1 MTHFVRFA
9 MISAIVA
16 GASICAIAQDDDSLD
31 ALLEGLVD
39 ETVLDEA
46 APEAE
51 EAVEEIADTPAEE
64 VAAEAEA
71 VAEADESDALPEEE
85 VAAEDVAEVPAEEP
99 APEAEDVA
107 DAAEPAETEVEAV
120 ADAEEVAEED
130 VADVPAEE
138 PAPEAEDVAEAAEP
152 TETEVE
158 AVAEAEE
165 PAEEVAEEEVAE
177 APAEEA
183 AEEEVADVPAEE
195 PAPEAEE
202 VADAAEP
209 AETEVEAVAEAEEP
223 AEEVAE
229 EEVAEAP
236 AEEAAEEEVAEEP
249 AEEPAAEA
257 VAEDAEPTETEVEA
271 VAEAEEPA
279 EEVAEEEVA
288 EAPAEEPTE
297 EAVAAD
303 EPAEDDSLESLLGDL
318 ADEETPAEE
327 VAAET
332 VADEEP
338 AEAPAEEVAEV
349 TEEDTPAI
357 AEEEPAEAP
366 AEEAVAETP
375 AEAPAVAEAVVEDVP
390 AAPEASAEDVP
401 EVASGEALIAEVS
414 PEEVTQVEELT
425 EEERKYNDLALLMEL
440 KNRGLDN
447 HANACLMKAR
457 QLMTTPPASGKAFEQ
472 YADAIKM
479 YKDAQKYFRQ
489 REENLPL
496 RSECEIGIRE
506 AEYRQA
512 KVRFEEGDFKTALE
526 MAQAVQL
533 SGHTQGA
540 ALIAVIQ
547 EEMNKPADIRPT
559 PVLPEYAKD
568 KYKMDRLAIQERMRR
583 ATVYF
588 QLAKYKDANDQLE
601 LILRNDP
608 NNEEAIN
615 LRARVNRRHADR
627 NRQLK
632 YSTHDEMI
640 SQVELNWTPLG
651 ALGRNS
657 EELYTPTES
666 KGATTKINKEGEKD
680 AAVVMAK
687 LQYIRLPEFTIRPP
701 STLADAVSLFAEL
714 AKAYDKPELPPEE
727 KGVAFVLNMGKPAAA
742 AAATSEEEDPFASDD
757 SSSDSG
763 LPPIAAI
770 SMPWVTLKE
779 ALDMVCEVTGSKYV
793 IKGKTVVIVPA
804 TYVAGEMVTRSYNV
818 MAGLMEKLGAVNA
831 EMGSSSDSGD
841 GWEMDSGSL
850 STGSTDGDTLK
861 RIFSELGVPFE
872 GNAKIAYLPTIGK
885 LRVTNTSENLAILEG
900 ILEDLNVTP
909 SQIEVEARFVE
920 VSQADLNSLGFE
932 WRLNSDIVGTVG
944 SGIDWAESAIQN
956 NSYSGSGAGG
966 LNAQSRPVFNG
977 PGGTGDANV
986 AVHGGQLNNGMRFL
1000 GDGAA
1005 YANRINLAS
1014 STVAPD
1020 DTFASFS
1027 AVFGKVDMTMI
1038 LHMLAQRT
1046 DTDMLSSPKVLAR
1059 PGQEALIRV
1068 VTEHIYPTEFDI
1080 TELEEAEQN
1089 WNNGGGNTNLGVG
1102 GGNAMPQMNAPP
1114 VKFAVEPQSF
1124 ETKDVGV
1131 SLQVVPELSQEGQ
1144 MINMLVNPKVVE
1156 YLGDFDYGMKVPYI
1170 QYGLNPITG
1179 GVSSAE
1185 VEYYNVEMPQPKF
1198 HVREI
1203 NTYISVY
1210 NGSTVVMGGLITETR
1225 KSFEDK
1231 VPFLGDLPFIGFLFR
1246 SKGEYSE
1253 KRNLLVF
1260 LTARLVDP
1268 AGRPLKTATDGRTS
1282 SVTMD
1287 SASAETM
1294 GATTQE

>member
-9 MISAIVA
+9 MIGALVA
-16 GASICAIAQDDDSLD
+16 GASVCAIAQDDDSLE
-31 ALLEGLVD
+31 ALLEGLGD
-39 ETVLDEA
+39 ETVMEEVAESEPAAEEEA
-46 APEAE
+46 AAPAE
-51 EAVEEIADTPAEE
+51 VEEEIAAEPVAEE
-64 VAAEAEA
+64 PSEA
-71 VAEADESDALPEEE
+71 VAELPEEPEAADIADEAAVAEAPAE
-85 VAAEDVAEVPAEEP
+85 VAEP
-99 APEAEDVA
+99 APEAE
-107 DAAEPAETEVEAV
+107 AA
-120 ADAEEVAEED
+120 AEEVAELPDEE
-130 VADVPAEE
+130 VPAE
-138 PAPEAEDVAEAAEP
+138 D
-152 TETEVE
+152 
-158 AVAEAEE
+158 
-165 PAEEVAEEEVAE
+165 VAE
-177 APAEEA
+177 APAEEL
-183 AEEEVADVPAEE
+183 
-195 PAPEAEE
+195 PE
-202 VADAAEP
+202 
-209 AETEVEAVAEAEEP
+209 
-223 AEEVAE
+223 
-229 EEVAEAP
+229 
-236 AEEAAEEEVAEEP
+236 
-249 AEEPAAEA
+249 AEA
-257 VAEDAEPTETEVEA
+257 VA
-271 VAEAEEPA
+271 
-279 EEVAEEEVA
+279 EEVA
-288 EAPAEEPTE
+288 EAPAEEPAPE
-297 EAVAAD
+297 EAPVEEVAEAEAEEPVAEGED
-303 EPAEDDSLESLLGDL
+303 IASLLDEVAPEAEASEPEVEDVAEAEPAPE
-318 ADEETPAEE
+318 ADAVAEE
-327 VAAET
+327 VAAEEVEAPVDE
-332 VADEEP
+332 VAETPAEEPVQEIVEAPAEEP
-338 AEAPAEEVAEV
+338 APQEEVPAEEVAEAEPESEGLIADGEPE
-349 TEEDTPAI
+349 TEGLI
-357 AEEEPAEAP
+357 ADVEGDAEAL
-366 AEEAVAETP
+366 
-375 AEAPAVAEAVVEDVP
+375 DQM
-390 AAPEASAEDVP
+390 S
-401 EVASGEALIAEVS
+401 
-414 PEEVTQVEELT
+414 
-425 EEERKYNDLALLMEL
+425 EEERKYNDIALLMEL

-447 HANACLMKAR
+447 HAYACLRKAR
-457 QLMTTPPASGKAFEQ
+457 ELMTTPPAPGKGFEQ

-479 YKDAQKYFRQ
+479 YKDAQQFFRQ
-489 REENLPL
+489 HEKNREL
-496 RSECEIGIRE
+496 RKECEIGIRE

-512 KVRFEEGDFKTALE
+512 KVRLTEGDFAAALE
-526 MAQAVQL
+526 MAQAVKL
-533 SGHTQGA
+533 SGHSQGD
-540 ALIAVIQ
+540 ALVKLIL
-547 EEMNKPADIRPT
+547 EEMNKPAEIRPM

-568 KYKMDRLAIQERMRR
+568 AHKIDRLAIQERLRR

-601 LILRNDP
+601 LILRDDP
-608 NNEEAIN
+608 NNEEAID
-615 LRARVNRRHADR
+615 LRHRVNRRHADR

-640 SQVELNWTPLG
+640 SQVEANWTPLG

-657 EELYTPTES
+657 EELYKPAES
-666 KGATTKINKEGEKD
+666 KGATTKVNKEGEKD

-701 STLADAVSLFAEL
+701 STLADAVQLFADL
-714 AKAYDKPELPPEE
+714 AKDYDKPELPPEE

-742 AAATSEEEDPFASDD
+742 AAASEEDDPFASDAD
-757 SSSDSG
+757 SGDSG
-763 LPPIAAI
+763 LPPIASI

-779 ALDMVCEVTGSKYV
+779 ALDMVCEVTGSKYI

-818 MAGLMEKLGAVNA
+818 MAGLMEKLGAVNT
-831 EMGSSSDSGD
+831 EMGSSDDGGD
-841 GWEMDSGSL
+841 GWDMDSSSM

-861 RIFSELGVPFE
+861 RVFSELGVPFE

-885 LRVTNTSENLAILEG
+885 LRVTNTAENLAILEG

-920 VSQADLNSLGFE
+920 VSQEDLNSLGFE
-932 WRLNSDIVGTVG
+932 WHLNSDIVGTVG
-944 SGIDWAESAIQN
+944 SGIDWAESSIVGNAN
-956 NSYSGSGAGG
+956 RGNAAGGMGANSYVFRPGA
-966 LNAQSRPVFNG
+966 
-977 PGGTGDANV
+977 GGTGDANV

-1005 YANRINLAS
+1005 YANRINLAGS
-1014 STVAPD
+1014 SVAPD

-1089 WNNGGGNTNLGVG
+1089 YNGNNNNDGLLGGGGNNV
-1102 GGNAMPQMNAPP
+1102 NMQAPP

-1170 QYGLNPITG
+1170 QYGMTAG
-1179 GVSSAE
+1179 MVTSAE
-1185 VEYYNVEMPQPKF
+1185 VQYYNVEMPQPKF

-1231 VPFLGDLPFIGFLFR
+1231 VPFFGDLPFIGFLFR

-1268 AGRPLKTATDGRTS
+1268 AGRPLKTATDGRTGNA
-1282 SVTMD
+1282 TMD
-1287 SASAETM
+1287 NVQAETM
-1294 GATTQE
+1294 GNAAME

>member
-51 EAVEEIADTPAEE
+51 EAIEE
-64 VAAEAEA
+64 VA
-71 VAEADESDALPEEE
+71 EE
-85 VAAEDVAEVPAEEP
+85 PAEEP
-99 APEAEDVA
+99 AEE
-107 DAAEPAETEVEAV
+107 
-120 ADAEEVAEED
+120 AEEVAED
-130 VADVPAEE
+130 
-138 PAPEAEDVAEAAEP
+138 AEP

-165 PAEEVAEEEVAE
+165 PAEEVAEEEAAE
-177 APAEEA
+177 APTEEA
-183 AEEEVADVPAEE
+183 TEEEVAEDPAEE
-195 PAPEAEE
+195 PAGEAEE
-202 VADAAEP
+202 
-209 AETEVEAVAEAEEP
+209 
-223 AEEVAE
+223 
-229 EEVAEAP
+229 
-236 AEEAAEEEVAEEP
+236 
-249 AEEPAAEA
+249 

-288 EAPAEEPTE
+288 EAPAEEATE
-297 EAVAAD
+297 EEVAEESVEEPAEEAEAVAAD
-303 EPAEDDSLESLLGDL
+303 EPAEDDSLESLLGDITE
-318 ADEETPAEE
+318 EETPAEE

-332 VADEEP
+332 VAEDEP

-357 AEEEPAEAP
+357 AEDDSAEAV
-366 AEEAVAETP
+366 AEEAVAETI
-375 AEAPAVAEAVVEDVP
+375 ADAPAVAEAVVEDIP
-390 AAPEASAEDVP
+390 AATAEDVP
-401 EVASGEALIAEVS
+401 EVAPGEALIAEVS
-414 PEEVTQVEELT
+414 PEEVKQVEELT

-457 QLMTTPPASGKAFEQ
+457 QLMTTPPAPGKAFEQ

-512 KVRFEEGDFKTALE
+512 KVRLEEGDYKAALE

-533 SGHTQGA
+533 SGHAQGA
-540 ALIAVIQ
+540 ALVAVIQ

-568 KYKMDRLAIQERMRR
+568 KYKLDRLAIQERMRR

-601 LILRNDP
+601 LILRDDP

-742 AAATSEEEDPFASDD
+742 AAASDEEDPFASDAGAA
-757 SSSDSG
+757 DSG

-841 GWEMDSGSL
+841 GWDMDSGSL

-861 RIFSELGVPFE
+861 RVFSELGVPFE

-885 LRVTNTSENLAILEG
+885 LRVTNTAENLAILEG

-944 SGIDWAESAIQN
+944 SGIDWAESSITSNAN
-956 NSYSGSGAGG
+956 RGNAAGGTGANSYVFRPGA
-966 LNAQSRPVFNG
+966 
-977 PGGTGDANV
+977 GGTGDSNV

-1005 YANRINLAS
+1005 YANRINLAGS
-1014 STVAPD
+1014 SVAPD

-1089 WNNGGGNTNLGVG
+1089 WNNGGNTNLGVTG
-1102 GGNAMPQMNAPP
+1102 GATPQMNAPP

-1170 QYGLNPITG
+1170 QYGMTAG
-1179 GVSSAE
+1179 MVTSAE
-1185 VEYYNVEMPQPKF
+1185 VQYYNVEMPQPKF

-1231 VPFLGDLPFIGFLFR
+1231 VPVLGDLPFIGFLFR

-1268 AGRPLKTATDGRTS
+1268 AGRPLKTATDGRTGNA
-1282 SVTMD
+1282 TMD
-1287 SASAETM
+1287 NAQAETM
-1294 GATTQE
+1294 GATAQE

>member
-51 EAVEEIADTPAEE
+51 EAIEEIAEEPAEE
-64 VAAEAEA
+64 VAEEAEAEA
-71 VAEADESDALPEEE
+71 VEEAEVADALPEEE
-85 VAAEDVAEVPAEEP
+85 AAADALPEEEAAADDVAEEPAEEP
-99 APEAEDVA
+99 VAE
-107 DAAEPAETEVEAV
+107 EEAV
-120 ADAEEVAEED
+120 AED
-130 VADVPAEE
+130 
-138 PAPEAEDVAEAAEP
+138 AEP

-165 PAEEVAEEEVAE
+165 A
-177 APAEEA
+177 
-183 AEEEVADVPAEE
+183 
-195 PAPEAEE
+195 
-202 VADAAEP
+202 
-209 AETEVEAVAEAEEP
+209 

-249 AEEPAAEA
+249 AEEPVAEADA

-288 EAPAEEPTE
+288 EAPAEEATE
-297 EAVAAD
+297 EEVAEEPAEAPAEEAEEVAAD
-303 EPAEDDSLESLLGDL
+303 EPAEDDSLESLLGDITE
-318 ADEETPAEE
+318 EETPAEE

-332 VADEEP
+332 VAEDEP

-357 AEEEPAEAP
+357 AEDDSA
-366 AEEAVAETP
+366 EAVAEESV
-375 AEAPAVAEAVVEDVP
+375 AETIADAPAVAEAVIEDT
-390 AAPEASAEDVP
+390 AAAEDVP
-401 EVASGEALIAEVS
+401 EVAPGEALIAEVS
-414 PEEVTQVEELT
+414 PEEVKQVEELT

-457 QLMTTPPASGKAFEQ
+457 QLMTTPPAPGKAFEQ

-512 KVRFEEGDFKTALE
+512 KVRLEEGDYKAALE

-533 SGHTQGA
+533 SGHAQGA
-540 ALIAVIQ
+540 ALVAVIQ

-568 KYKMDRLAIQERMRR
+568 KYKLDRLAIQERMRR

-601 LILRNDP
+601 LILRDDP

-632 YSTHDEMI
+632 SSTHDEMI

-742 AAATSEEEDPFASDD
+742 AAASDEEDPFASDAGA
-757 SSSDSG
+757 SDSG

-841 GWEMDSGSL
+841 GWDMDSGSL

-861 RIFSELGVPFE
+861 RVFSELGVPFE

-885 LRVTNTSENLAILEG
+885 LRVTNTAENLAILEG

-944 SGIDWAESAIQN
+944 SGIDWAESSITSNAN
-956 NSYSGSGAGG
+956 RGNAAGGTGANSYVFRPGA
-966 LNAQSRPVFNG
+966 
-977 PGGTGDANV
+977 GGTGDSNV
-986 AVHGGQLNNGMRFL
+986 AVHGGQLNNGMRFI

-1005 YANRINLAS
+1005 YANRINLAGS
-1014 STVAPD
+1014 SVAPD

-1089 WNNGGGNTNLGVG
+1089 WNNGGNTNLGVTG
-1102 GGNAMPQMNAPP
+1102 GATPQMNAPP

-1170 QYGLNPITG
+1170 QYGMTAG
-1179 GVSSAE
+1179 MVTSAE
-1185 VEYYNVEMPQPKF
+1185 VQYYNVEMPQPKF

-1231 VPFLGDLPFIGFLFR
+1231 VPVLGDLPFIGFLFR

-1268 AGRPLKTATDGRTS
+1268 AGRPLKTATDGRTGNA
-1282 SVTMD
+1282 TMD
-1287 SASAETM
+1287 NAQAETM
-1294 GATTQE
+1294 GATAQE

>member
-9 MISAIVA
+9 MIGALVA
-16 GASICAIAQDDDSLD
+16 GASICAIAQDDDNLD

-39 ETVLDEA
+39 EAVLEEADAEEIAAEDEISEA
-46 APEAE
+46 DAELEEAE
-51 EAVEEIADTPAEE
+51 DVADEPAEEPVEEIA
-64 VAAEAEA
+64 EA
-71 VAEADESDALPEEE
+71 
-85 VAAEDVAEVPAEEP
+85 PAEEP
-99 APEAEDVA
+99 APEAEAVA
-107 DAAEPAETEVEAV
+107 EAEAPAEEPAPEEDAIVEEPAAEPV
-120 ADAEEVAEED
+120 AEEAVAEED
-130 VADVPAEE
+130 APAEE
-138 PAPEAEDVAEAAEP
+138 PAPEAEPAEP
-152 TETEVE
+152 EVE
-158 AVAEAEE
+158 PV
-165 PAEEVAEEEVAE
+165 AEEVAAEEIPADEPVAEDAVAEEV
-177 APAEEA
+177 PAEEA
-183 AEEEVADVPAEE
+183 PVEEVAAEETPAEVPVVEDAVAEDVPAEE
-195 PAPEAEE
+195 PAVE
-202 VADAAEP
+202 
-209 AETEVEAVAEAEEP
+209 EAVVE
-223 AEEVAE
+223 
-229 EEVAEAP
+229 EAP
-236 AEEAAEEEVAEEP
+236 AEEESLEEILAAEPEAEEAPTEEVVAEEVP
-249 AEEPAAEA
+249 VEEPAVED
-257 VAEDAEPTETEVEA
+257 VAETPV
-271 VAEAEEPA
+271 
-279 EEVAEEEVA
+279 
-288 EAPAEEPTE
+288 EAPAAET
-297 EAVAAD
+297 
-303 EPAEDDSLESLLGDL
+303 PAEGLL
-318 ADEETPAEE
+318 AETTAEE
-327 VAAET
+327 VAA
-332 VADEEP
+332 
-338 AEAPAEEVAEV
+338 
-349 TEEDTPAI
+349 
-357 AEEEPAEAP
+357 
-366 AEEAVAETP
+366 
-375 AEAPAVAEAVVEDVP
+375 
-390 AAPEASAEDVP
+390 
-401 EVASGEALIAEVS
+401 
-414 PEEVTQVEELT
+414 VEEMT

-447 HANACLMKAR
+447 HANACLTKAR
-457 QLMTTPPASGKAFEQ
+457 QLMTTPPPPGKAFEQ

-496 RSECEIGIRE
+496 RNECDIGIRE

-512 KVRFEEGDFKTALE
+512 KVRLEEKDYKVALE

-533 SGHTQGA
+533 SGHPQGA
-540 ALIAVIQ
+540 ALVAVVQ
-547 EEMNKPADIRPT
+547 EEMNKPAEIRAN

-568 KYKMDRLAIQERMRR
+568 KYKLDRLAIQERMRR

-601 LILRNDP
+601 LILRDDP

-680 AAVVMAK
+680 AAVVMAT

-727 KGVAFVLNMGKPAAA
+727 KGVAFVLNMGKPAATA
-742 AAATSEEEDPFASDD
+742 SASDEEDPFASEAET
-757 SSSDSG
+757 DSG

-770 SMPWVTLKE
+770 SMRGVTLQE

-793 IKGKTVVIVPA
+793 IMGKTVVIVPA

-831 EMGSSSDSGD
+831 EMGSSSDGGD
-841 GWEMDSGSL
+841 GWDMGSDSSL

-861 RIFSELGVPFE
+861 RVFSELGVPFE

-944 SGIDWAESAIQN
+944 SGIDWAESSITGN
-956 NSYSGSGAGG
+956 TNRGNGAGG
-966 LNAQSRPVFNG
+966 TGSNSHVFRPG
-977 PGGTGDANV
+977 AGGTGDANV

-1005 YANRINLAS
+1005 YANRINLAGNS
-1014 STVAPD
+1014 VAPD

-1089 WNNGGGNTNLGVG
+1089 YNNGNNDSLVG
-1102 GGNAMPQMNAPP
+1102 GSNVQMNAPP

-1124 ETKDVGV
+1124 EKMDVGV

-1170 QYGLNPITG
+1170 QYGMTAG
-1179 GVSSAE
+1179 MVTSAD
-1185 VEYYNVEMPQPKF
+1185 VQYYNVEMPQPKF

-1231 VPFLGDLPFIGFLFR
+1231 VPVLGDLPFIGFLFR

-1268 AGRPLKTATDGRTS
+1268 AGRPLKTATDGRTGNA
-1282 SVTMD
+1282 TMD
-1287 SASAETM
+1287 NASAETM
-1294 GATTQE
+1294 GATAQE

>member
-1 MTHFVRFA
+1 M
-9 MISAIVA
+9 
-16 GASICAIAQDDDSLD
+16 
-31 ALLEGLVD
+31 
-39 ETVLDEA
+39 
-46 APEAE
+46 
-51 EAVEEIADTPAEE
+51 
-64 VAAEAEA
+64 
-71 VAEADESDALPEEE
+71 
-85 VAAEDVAEVPAEEP
+85 
-99 APEAEDVA
+99 
-107 DAAEPAETEVEAV
+107 
-120 ADAEEVAEED
+120 
-130 VADVPAEE
+130 
-138 PAPEAEDVAEAAEP
+138 
-152 TETEVE
+152 
-158 AVAEAEE
+158 
-165 PAEEVAEEEVAE
+165 
-177 APAEEA
+177 
-183 AEEEVADVPAEE
+183 
-195 PAPEAEE
+195 
-202 VADAAEP
+202 
-209 AETEVEAVAEAEEP
+209 
-223 AEEVAE
+223 
-229 EEVAEAP
+229 
-236 AEEAAEEEVAEEP
+236 
-249 AEEPAAEA
+249 
-257 VAEDAEPTETEVEA
+257 
-271 VAEAEEPA
+271 
-279 EEVAEEEVA
+279 
-288 EAPAEEPTE
+288 
-297 EAVAAD
+297 
-303 EPAEDDSLESLLGDL
+303 GDL

-390 AAPEASAEDVP
+390 AAPEAAPTEDVP

-457 QLMTTPPASGKAFEQ
+457 QLMTTPPAPGKAFEQ

-512 KVRFEEGDFKTALE
+512 KVRLEEGDYKAALE

-533 SGHTQGA
+533 SGHAQGA
-540 ALIAVIQ
+540 ALVAVIQ

-568 KYKMDRLAIQERMRR
+568 KYKLDRLAIQERMRR

-601 LILRNDP
+601 LILRDDP

-632 YSTHDEMI
+632 DSTHDEMI

-742 AAATSEEEDPFASDD
+742 AASSEDEEDPFASDAGA
-757 SSSDSG
+757 SDSG

-841 GWEMDSGSL
+841 GWDMDSGSL

-861 RIFSELGVPFE
+861 RVFSELGVPFE

-885 LRVTNTSENLAILEG
+885 LRVTNTAENLAILEG

-944 SGIDWAESAIQN
+944 SGIDWAESSITSNAN
-956 NSYSGSGAGG
+956 RGNAAGGTGANSYVFRPGA
-966 LNAQSRPVFNG
+966 
-977 PGGTGDANV
+977 GGTGDSNV

-1005 YANRINLAS
+1005 YANRINLAGTS
-1014 STVAPD
+1014 VAPD

-1089 WNNGGGNTNLGVG
+1089 WNNGGGNTNLGVTG
-1102 GGNAMPQMNAPP
+1102 GATPQMNAPP

-1170 QYGLNPITG
+1170 QYGMTAG
-1179 GVSSAE
+1179 MVTSAE
-1185 VEYYNVEMPQPKF
+1185 VQYYNVEMPQPKF

-1231 VPFLGDLPFIGFLFR
+1231 VPVLGDLPFIGFLFR

-1268 AGRPLKTATDGRTS
+1268 AGRPLKTATDGRTGNA
-1282 SVTMD
+1282 TMD
-1287 SASAETM
+1287 NAQAETM
-1294 GATTQE
+1294 GATAQE

>member
-1 MTHFVRFA
+1 MEA
-9 MISAIVA
+9 VA
-16 GASICAIAQDDDSLD
+16 D
-31 ALLEGLVD
+31 
-39 ETVLDEA
+39 
-46 APEAE
+46 AE
-51 EAVEEIADTPAEE
+51 EATDE
-64 VAAEAEA
+64 VTE
-71 VAEADESDALPEEE
+71 
-85 VAAEDVAEVPAEEP
+85 EDVAE
-99 APEAEDVA
+99 AP
-107 DAAEPAETEVEAV
+107 
-120 ADAEEVAEED
+120 AEEVAEED

-138 PAPEAEDVAEAAEP
+138 PAPEAEDVAEDAEP
-152 TETEVE
+152 AETEVE
-158 AVAEAEE
+158 AVADAEE
-165 PAEEVAEEEVAE
+165 ATDEVTEDDVAE
-177 APAEEA
+177 A
-183 AEEEVADVPAEE
+183 PAEE

-202 VADAAEP
+202 VADAPAEEDSLEDILGDLSDEAAEEP
-209 AETEVEAVAEAEEP
+209 AEEVADAEAAAEEP

-229 EEVAEAP
+229 V
-236 AEEAAEEEVAEEP
+236 EAAAEEP
-249 AEEPAAEA
+249 AEDVAAE
-257 VAEDAEPTETEVEA
+257 TI
-271 VAEAEEPA
+271 
-279 EEVAEEEVA
+279 
-288 EAPAEEPTE
+288 
-297 EAVAAD
+297 AAD
-303 EPAEDDSLESLLGDL
+303 EPAEAEDAVAEVTE
-318 ADEETPAEE
+318 AETPAEE
-327 VAAET
+327 VAE
-332 VADEEP
+332 V
-338 AEAPAEEVAEV
+338 PAEEVVAEV
-349 TEEDTPAI
+349 
-357 AEEEPAEAP
+357 
-366 AEEAVAETP
+366 EAVAEP
-375 AEAPAVAEAVVEDVP
+375 APAVAEDVP
-390 AAPEASAEDVP
+390 AAAE
-401 EVASGEALIAEVS
+401 GEALIAEVS
-414 PEEVTQVEELT
+414 EEDAKQVEELT

-457 QLMTTPPASGKAFEQ
+457 QLMTTPPAPGKAFEQ

-601 LILRNDP
+601 LILRDDP

-742 AAATSEEEDPFASDD
+742 AAATSEEEDPFASDN

-861 RIFSELGVPFE
+861 RVFSELGVPFE

-944 SGIDWAESAIQN
+944 SGIDWAESAITSN
-956 NSYSGSGAGG
+956 ANRGNAAGG
-966 LNAQSRPVFNG
+966 TGANSFVFRPG
-977 PGGTGDANV
+977 AGGTGDANV

-1005 YANRINLAS
+1005 YANRVNLAGTS
-1014 STVAPD
+1014 VAPD

-1089 WNNGGGNTNLGVG
+1089 WNGNNNNDGLLGGGNNV
-1102 GGNAMPQMNAPP
+1102 QMNAPP

-1170 QYGLNPITG
+1170 QYGMTAG
-1179 GVSSAE
+1179 MVTSAE
-1185 VEYYNVEMPQPKF
+1185 VQYYNVEMPQPKF

-1268 AGRPLKTATDGRTS
+1268 AGRPLKTATDGRTGNA
-1282 SVTMD
+1282 TMD
-1287 SASAETM
+1287 NASAETM

>member
-51 EAVEEIADTPAEE
+51 EAIEEIAEEPAEE
-64 VAAEAEA
+64 VAEEAEAEA
-71 VAEADESDALPEEE
+71 VEEAEVADALPEEE
-85 VAAEDVAEVPAEEP
+85 AAADDVAEEP
-99 APEAEDVA
+99 AEES
-107 DAAEPAETEVEAV
+107 AAEEEAV
-120 ADAEEVAEED
+120 AED
-130 VADVPAEE
+130 
-138 PAPEAEDVAEAAEP
+138 AEP

-158 AVAEAEE
+158 AV
-165 PAEEVAEEEVAE
+165 
-177 APAEEA
+177 
-183 AEEEVADVPAEE
+183 
-195 PAPEAEE
+195 
-202 VADAAEP
+202 
-209 AETEVEAVAEAEEP
+209 TEAEEP

-257 VAEDAEPTETEVEA
+257 EAVAEDAEPTETEVEA

-288 EAPAEEPTE
+288 ETPAEEAVEEEVAEEPAEEPTE

-332 VADEEP
+332 VVDEEP

-457 QLMTTPPASGKAFEQ
+457 QLMTTPPAPGKAFEQ

-512 KVRFEEGDFKTALE
+512 KVRLEEGDYKAALE

-533 SGHTQGA
+533 SGHAQGA
-540 ALIAVIQ
+540 ALVAVIQ

-568 KYKMDRLAIQERMRR
+568 KYKLDRLAIQERMRR

-601 LILRNDP
+601 LILRDDP

-632 YSTHDEMI
+632 SSTHDEMI

-742 AAATSEEEDPFASDD
+742 AAASDEEDPFASDAGA
-757 SSSDSG
+757 SDSG

-841 GWEMDSGSL
+841 GWDMDSGSL

-861 RIFSELGVPFE
+861 RVFSELGVPFE

-885 LRVTNTSENLAILEG
+885 LRVTNTAENLAILEG

-944 SGIDWAESAIQN
+944 SGIDWAESSITSNAN
-956 NSYSGSGAGG
+956 RGNAAGGTGANSYVFRPGA
-966 LNAQSRPVFNG
+966 
-977 PGGTGDANV
+977 GGTGDSNV

-1005 YANRINLAS
+1005 YANRINLAGS
-1014 STVAPD
+1014 SVAPD

-1089 WNNGGGNTNLGVG
+1089 WNNGGNTNLGVTG
-1102 GGNAMPQMNAPP
+1102 GATPQMNAPP

-1170 QYGLNPITG
+1170 QYGMTAG
-1179 GVSSAE
+1179 MVTSAE
-1185 VEYYNVEMPQPKF
+1185 VQYYNVEMPQPKF

-1231 VPFLGDLPFIGFLFR
+1231 VPVLGDLPFIGFLFR

-1268 AGRPLKTATDGRTS
+1268 AGRPLKTATDGRTGNA
-1282 SVTMD
+1282 TMD
-1287 SASAETM
+1287 NAQAETM
-1294 GATTQE
+1294 GATAQE

>member
-51 EAVEEIADTPAEE
+51 EAIEE
-64 VAAEAEA
+64 V
-71 VAEADESDALPEEE
+71 
-85 VAAEDVAEVPAEEP
+85 AEEP
-99 APEAEDVA
+99 AEESAE
-107 DAAEPAETEVEAV
+107 E
-120 ADAEEVAEED
+120 AEEVAED
-130 VADVPAEE
+130 
-138 PAPEAEDVAEAAEP
+138 AEP

-165 PAEEVAEEEVAE
+165 PAEEVAEEEAGE

-183 AEEEVADVPAEE
+183 
-195 PAPEAEE
+195 
-202 VADAAEP
+202 
-209 AETEVEAVAEAEEP
+209 T
-223 AEEVAE
+223 
-229 EEVAEAP
+229 
-236 AEEAAEEEVAEEP
+236 EEEVAEEP
-249 AEEPAAEA
+249 AEEPAEEAEE

-288 EAPAEEPTE
+288 EAPAEEATEEEVAEDPAEEPAEEAEEVAEDAEPTE
-297 EAVAAD
+297 TEVEAVAEAEEPAEEVAEEEVAEAPAEEAADEEVAEESVEEPAPDAEAVAAD
-303 EPAEDDSLESLLGDL
+303 EPAEDDSLESLLGDIT
-318 ADEETPAEE
+318 DEETPAEE

-332 VADEEP
+332 VADDEP

-357 AEEEPAEAP
+357 AEDDSA
-366 AEEAVAETP
+366 EAVAEDAV
-375 AEAPAVAEAVVEDVP
+375 AETIADAPAVTEAVVEDT
-390 AAPEASAEDVP
+390 AAAEDVP
-401 EVASGEALIAEVS
+401 EVATGEALIAEVS
-414 PEEVTQVEELT
+414 PEEVKQVEELT

-457 QLMTTPPASGKAFEQ
+457 QLMTTPPAPGKAFEQ

-512 KVRFEEGDFKTALE
+512 KVRLEEGDYKAALE

-533 SGHTQGA
+533 SGHAQGA
-540 ALIAVIQ
+540 ALVAVIQ

-568 KYKMDRLAIQERMRR
+568 KYKLDRLAIQERMRR

-601 LILRNDP
+601 LILRDDP

-632 YSTHDEMI
+632 DSTHDEMI

-742 AAATSEEEDPFASDD
+742 AAASDEEDPFASDAGAA
-757 SSSDSG
+757 DSG

-841 GWEMDSGSL
+841 GWDMDSGSL

-861 RIFSELGVPFE
+861 RVFSELGVPFE

-885 LRVTNTSENLAILEG
+885 LRVTNTAENLAILEG

-944 SGIDWAESAIQN
+944 SGIDWAESSITSNAN
-956 NSYSGSGAGG
+956 RGNAAGGTGANSYVFRPGA
-966 LNAQSRPVFNG
+966 
-977 PGGTGDANV
+977 GGTGDSNV

-1005 YANRINLAS
+1005 YANRINLAGS
-1014 STVAPD
+1014 SVAPD

-1089 WNNGGGNTNLGVG
+1089 WNNGGGNTNLGVTG
-1102 GGNAMPQMNAPP
+1102 GATPQMNAPP

-1170 QYGLNPITG
+1170 QYGMTAG
-1179 GVSSAE
+1179 MVTSAE
-1185 VEYYNVEMPQPKF
+1185 VQYYNVEMPQPKF

-1231 VPFLGDLPFIGFLFR
+1231 VPVLGDLPFIGFLFR

-1268 AGRPLKTATDGRTS
+1268 AGRPLKTATDGRTGNA
-1282 SVTMD
+1282 TMD
-1287 SASAETM
+1287 NAQAETM
-1294 GATTQE
+1294 GATAQE